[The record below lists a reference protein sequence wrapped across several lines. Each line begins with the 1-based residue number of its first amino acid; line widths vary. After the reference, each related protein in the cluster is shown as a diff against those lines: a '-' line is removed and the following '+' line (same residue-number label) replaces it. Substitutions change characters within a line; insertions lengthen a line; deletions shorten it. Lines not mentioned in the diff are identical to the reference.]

1 MPPRTA
7 YYYYCL
13 LVYRDDWTTALSQIN
28 SSFSFF
34 AEPSSSSDSAA
45 GLEIHGQWQLV
56 TVEARG
62 RRSEGGIGLQ
72 QHRQSLKWAAG
83 TVTAHHKECYTT
95 GLVLA

>member
-34 AEPSSSSDSAA
+34 AEPSSPLTRLQGWKFTDS
-45 GLEIHGQWQLV
+45 GSWS
-56 TVEARG
+56 R
-62 RRSEGGIGLQ
+62 
-72 QHRQSLKWAAG
+72 
-83 TVTAHHKECYTT
+83 
-95 GLVLA
+95 